1 LLLSLPVFVKPHRN
15 SVISTE
21 AAHSLIVSSVAEK
34 PASLHTP
41 FPSQTLVF
49 AVAGYPSF
57 AVVVLLVIPEGDLLL
72 SHRLLRS
79 REIPHFALF
88 ALIRLYPFDH
98 RYAFIRVH
106 PRPSAVALLWPL
118 KVLTE
123 LGTDFCHY
131 AKNGSIRLTT
141 LATLSTTC

>member
-1 LLLSLPVFVKPHRN
+1 LLLPDTHPLRLSFLFVIPQGN
-15 SVISTE
+15 
-21 AAHSLIVSSVAEK
+21 A
-34 PASLHTP
+34 
-41 FPSQTLVF
+41 F
-49 AVAGYPSF
+49 AVAVAVASRYPKAS
-57 AVVVLLVIPEGDLLL
+57 VVVAVAIVVVFALLVIPEGGLLL

-79 REIPHFALF
+79 REFPHFALF

-131 AKNGSIRLTT
+131 RQNGSIRLTT
-141 LATLSTTC
+141 LATLSTAC